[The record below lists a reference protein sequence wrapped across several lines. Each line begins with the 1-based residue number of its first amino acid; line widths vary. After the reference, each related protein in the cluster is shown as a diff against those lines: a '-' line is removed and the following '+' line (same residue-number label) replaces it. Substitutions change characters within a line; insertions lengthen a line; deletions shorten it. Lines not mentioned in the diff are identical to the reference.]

1 MHAIHRP
8 KFIIKIDEYFY
19 WINQFI
25 SRVQNFI
32 SLNLKEKSM
41 RYAFFP
47 LTVSNKIKIPQSII
61 PAGGHAWR
69 DLSVVSKG

>member
-8 KFIIKIDEYFY
+8 KLIIKLGKHFFQ
-19 WINQFI
+19 INQFI

-47 LTVSNKIKIPQSII
+47 LKVSTEI
-61 PAGGHAWR
+61 
-69 DLSVVSKG
+69 